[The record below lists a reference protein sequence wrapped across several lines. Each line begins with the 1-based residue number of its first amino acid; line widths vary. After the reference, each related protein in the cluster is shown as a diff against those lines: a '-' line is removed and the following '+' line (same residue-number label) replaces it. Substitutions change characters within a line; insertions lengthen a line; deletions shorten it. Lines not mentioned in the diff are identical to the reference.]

1 MRVSFLCSLLVLSTA
16 TLVLGQDTN
25 FAKGPQY
32 LMTGSPLFARS
43 ISTPTLSL
51 EGPPLETGASSSTGG
66 MIAGADTQTTTP
78 QPPAQPNLF
87 SIYYGPPATS
97 VIQISF
103 AGSPA
108 ELPASLLDTG
118 TGQTTTGRDL
128 LDLSYSE
135 TRGGAAGNQKAHAGR
150 ATRVYTNADLV
161 EPQQEKAGSLAKNT
175 AQR

>member
-16 TLVLGQDTN
+16 MLVLGQDTN
-25 FAKGPQY
+25 FSNGPQY

-51 EGPPLETGASSSTGG
+51 EGPPLETGASNSTAG

-78 QPPAQPNLF
+78 QPPAQPNLY

-97 VIQISF
+97 VIEITF
-103 AGSPA
+103 AGPPA

-118 TGQTTTGRDL
+118 MGQTTTGRDL
-128 LDLSYSE
+128 LDLSY
-135 TRGGAAGNQKAHAGR
+135 RGTLGGDAGNQKAHAGR
-150 ATRVYTNADLV
+150 ATHVYTNADLV
-161 EPQQEKAGSLAKNT
+161 EPQREKPGSLSKNT